1 MVKQEVISPK
11 VDAKRK
17 YDSLIQSD
25 NDMPEADDVSLD
37 GSVQSSSKGANRV
50 KNRQPKPSSSKVT
63 VELPASRTRKSSRLH
78 PTVDTLSKKLRANA
92 PIVSATAES
101 AIRRL
106 AAELAA
112 MGKTCEELADSLVA

>member
-1 MVKQEVISPK
+1 M
-11 VDAKRK
+11 
-17 YDSLIQSD
+17 
-25 NDMPEADDVSLD
+25 
-37 GSVQSSSKGANRV
+37 
-50 KNRQPKPSSSKVT
+50 T
-63 VELPASRTRKSSRLH
+63 VELPAPHTCKSSHLH
-78 PTVDTLSKKLRANA
+78 PTVDTPSKKLRANA